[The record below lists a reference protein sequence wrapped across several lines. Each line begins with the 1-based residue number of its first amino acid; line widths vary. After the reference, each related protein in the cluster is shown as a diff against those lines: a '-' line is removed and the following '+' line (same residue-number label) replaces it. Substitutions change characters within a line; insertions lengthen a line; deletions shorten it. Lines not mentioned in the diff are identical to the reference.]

1 MNEELVKL
9 NPMVQALL
17 GVPLAVGWVD
27 VNPQERVYDK
37 SGWFYF
43 TLILMVLLAL
53 MGVLAF
59 VRGRLS
65 RKKNRG
71 EK

>member
-17 GVPLAVGWVD
+17 GIPLAVGSVE
-27 VNPQERVYDK
+27 VNPQDHVYDK

-43 TLILMVLLAL
+43 TIIMLILLVL
-53 MGVLAF
+53 MGILAF
-59 VRGRLS
+59 VRGKLT
-65 RKKNRG
+65 KK
-71 EK
+71 K

>member
-9 NPMVQALL
+9 NPLVQAML
-17 GVPLAVGWVD
+17 GVPLAVGSVQ
-27 VNPQERVYDK
+27 VNPQDTVYEK

-43 TLILMVLLAL
+43 TVIFLLLLVL

-65 RKKNRG
+65 RAKRDQS
-71 EK
+71 